1 MPQADLV
8 TFHSLTIWTNVLILI
23 TFNLSYYFAVP
34 FISVIFK
41 IAIKNTFIFFY
52 LFKNSKINIIKLLG
66 INKSLKFSRFNN
78 IVLV

>member
-23 TFNLSYYFAVP
+23 TFNLSYYFTVP

-41 IAIKNTFIFFY
+41 IAIKN
-52 LFKNSKINIIKLLG
+52 NI
-66 INKSLKFSRFNN
+66 
-78 IVLV
+78 